1 MTKKM
6 HAWSLAALP
15 LAIGLASFTGSANA
29 VTFNIGEVRA
39 QFDSQLSLGA
49 SMSTTDADKRFIHN
63 ATTVDGVDQDGKAV
77 ARTSDDGRLNYESG
91 DFFSKIFRGVHDLGF
106 TYGDSGAFFRGKYW
120 YDFETKD
127 GSQDF
132 YDIQDDG
139 RPPLVKGAGVALLDA
154 FVYHNYAIGN
164 NPGNVRLGRQVVSW
178 GESTFIQNSINSIN
192 PVDVA
197 AFRRPGAEIKEG
209 LLPVEMLYVSQ
220 GLTDNLSMEAFY
232 QLKWAPFAIDNC
244 GTFFGSDTLA
254 TGCNDRLVVNGPDYP
269 QGNNTTGSAIISRSE
284 KDRDAS
290 DDGQF
295 GVAFRYF
302 AQELNDTEFGFY
314 AMNYHSRTPF
324 YSNTVGNRLVPGGTA
339 AAIGGQLQQAV
350 ADGAPAA
357 TIAAL
362 QNALNAQLALLQ
374 AGTIA
379 GIDGTP
385 GAAGYF
391 FEYPEDIRLYGVS
404 FQTMVGPASVGGEFS
419 YRPNMPMQI
428 NTGDMSRTALS
439 LGQDNTHRDLAGQLA
454 PGDYL
459 KGYDRKEF
467 YQAQVTAIH
476 FIERVLGA
484 SRLSLV
490 GEAGVNYI
498 GGLGDTRYGR
508 DSLFG
513 QSPYQAGE
521 VGANGLPLA
530 AGTCASQTGNDGS
543 EGFQNSWCEND
554 GFYTDWSYGYR
565 ARAALDYSNVFAGV
579 NVSPSLTWSHDIEG
593 YGPNFTEGAKAVSLG
608 LNFDY
613 ANKYTASL
621 SYTDFFDGK
630 YNTNVDRDFASAS
643 VSVNF

>member
-29 VTFNIGEVRA
+29 VTFNIGEVRG
-39 QFDSQLSLGA
+39 QFDSQLSVGA
-49 SMSTTDADKRFIHN
+49 SMSTQSADKRFIDFR
-63 ATTVDGVDQDGKAV
+63 TPGQGGQAV
-77 ARTSDDGRLNYESG
+77 ARTSDDGRLNYEAG
-91 DFFSKIFRGVHDLGF
+91 DVFSKIFRGVHDLGF

-120 YDFETKD
+120 YDFATKD

-132 YDIQDDG
+132 YDIEDDG

-154 FVYHNYAIGN
+154 FVYHNYTIGN

-254 TGCNDRLVVNGPDYP
+254 TGCTDRLVVAGADYP
-269 QGNNTTGSAIISRSE
+269 QGDTVRDSDDLGALGNVDYIVRAR
-284 KDRDAS
+284 KDKEAS

-302 AQELNDTEFGFY
+302 SPELNDSEFGFY
-314 AMNYHSRTPF
+314 FMNYHSRTPF
-324 YSNTVGNRLVPGGTA
+324 YSSIAGRVLGPN
-339 AAIGGQLQQAV
+339 AV
-350 ADGAPAA
+350 APIFGPGVFG
-357 TIAAL
+357 TL
-362 QNALNAQLALLQ
+362 QPVP
-374 AGTIA
+374 
-379 GIDGTP
+379 GIDGANGP
-385 GAAGYF
+385 AGYF
-391 FEYPEDIRLYGVS
+391 FEYPEDIRLYGMS
-404 FQTMVGPASVGGEFS
+404 FQTMVGPASVGGEIS

-428 NTGDMSRTALS
+428 STGDQSRTALLTAS
-439 LGQDNTHRDLAGQLA
+439 IPVVPGGFAVPGSDNTHRGLEGNVQ
-454 PGDYL
+454 PGDYIP
-459 KGYDRKEF
+459 GYVRKEF
-467 YQAQVTAIH
+467 WQAQVTAIH
-476 FIERVLGA
+476 FIERVMGA

-490 GEAGVNYI
+490 GEVGVNHI
-498 GGLGDTRYGR
+498 GGLGDTTKFGR

-513 QSPYQAGE
+513 QSPYVEGDT
-521 VGANGLPLA
+521 GAT
-530 AGTCASQTGNDGS
+530 GTCASNTAVEQAGGARS
-543 EGFQNSWCEND
+543 ESWCEND
-554 GFYTDWSYGYR
+554 GFYTEWSWGYR
-565 ARAALDYSNVFAGV
+565 ARASLDYSNVFAGV
-579 NVSPSLTWSHDIEG
+579 NVSPSLTWSHDVEG
-593 YGPNFTEGAKAVSLG
+593 YGPNFTEDAKAVSLG

>member
-29 VTFNIGEVRA
+29 VTFNIGEVRG
-39 QFDSQLSLGA
+39 QLDSQLSVGA
-49 SMSTTDADKRFIHN
+49 SVSTTSADDRFIHFQ
-63 ATTVDGVDQDGKAV
+63 TPGEDGQAV
-77 ARTSDDGRLNYESG
+77 ARTSDDGRLNYDSG
-91 DFFSKIFRGVHDLGF
+91 DVFSKIFRGVHDLGF

-132 YDIQDDG
+132 YDIEDDG
-139 RPPLVKGAGVALLDA
+139 RPPLVKGSGVALLDA

-178 GESTFIQNSINSIN
+178 GESTFIKNSINSIN

-232 QLKWAPFAIDNC
+232 QLRWQETVLDNC
-244 GTFFGSDTLA
+244 GTFFGSDILA
-254 TGCNDRLVVNGPDYP
+254 TGCNDRLVVAGPDRP
-269 QGNNTTGSAIISRSE
+269 QGDPTLQAGALAGLGVSDYIVRAR
-284 KDRDAS
+284 KDQEAS

-302 AQELNDTEFGFY
+302 SPELNDSEFGFY
-314 AMNYHSRTPF
+314 FMNYHSRTPF
-324 YSNTVGNRLVPGGTA
+324 YSSIAGRVLGPN
-339 AAIGGQLQQAV
+339 AV
-350 ADGAPAA
+350 APIFGPGVFG
-357 TIAAL
+357 TL
-362 QNALNAQLALLQ
+362 QPVQ
-374 AGTIA
+374 
-379 GIDGTP
+379 GIDGANGP
-385 GAAGYF
+385 AGYF
-391 FEYPEDIRLYGVS
+391 FEYPEDIRLYGMS
-404 FQTMVGPASVGGEFS
+404 FQTMVGPASVGGEIS
-419 YRPNMPMQI
+419 YRPNQPMQI
-428 NTGDMSRTALS
+428 STGDQSRTALLAAS
-439 LGQDNTHRDLAGQLA
+439 IPVVPGGFAVPGSDNTHRGLEGQVQ
-454 PGDYL
+454 PGDYIP
-459 KGYDRKEF
+459 GYVRKELW
-467 YQAQVTAIH
+467 QAQVAAIH
-476 FIERVLGA
+476 FIERVMGA

-490 GEAGVNYI
+490 GEVGVNHI
-498 GGLGDTRYGR
+498 GGLGDTTKFGR

-513 QSPYQAGE
+513 QSPYVAGDTGVE
-521 VGANGLPLA
+521 
-530 AGTCASQTGNDGS
+530 GTCASNTAVEQAGGARS
-543 EGFQNSWCEND
+543 ESWCEND
-554 GFYTDWSYGYR
+554 GFYTEWSWGYR
-565 ARAALDYSNVFAGV
+565 ARASLDYSNVFAGV
-579 NVSPSLTWSHDIEG
+579 NVSPSLTWSHDVEG
-593 YGPNFTEGAKAVSLG
+593 YGPNFTENAKAVSLG

-630 YNTNVDRDFASAS
+630 YNTKVDRDFASAS

>member
-29 VTFNIGEVRA
+29 VTFNMGEVRG
-39 QFDSQLSLGA
+39 QFDSQLSIGA
-49 SMSTTDADKRFIHN
+49 SMSTQSADDRFIHFQTPGEN
-63 ATTVDGVDQDGKAV
+63 GQAV
-77 ARTSDDGRLNYESG
+77 ARTSDDGRLNYDAG
-91 DFFSKIFRGVHDLGF
+91 DVFSKIFRGVHDLGF

-132 YDIQDDG
+132 YNIDDSG

-209 LLPVEMLYVSQ
+209 LLPVEMLYISQ

-254 TGCNDRLVVNGPDYP
+254 TGCNDRLIVAGTDRP
-269 QGNNTTGSAIISRSE
+269 QGDPTLQAGALAGLGASDYIVRAR
-284 KDRDAS
+284 KDKEAS

-302 AQELNDTEFGFY
+302 SPELNDSEFGFY

-324 YSNTVGNRLVPGGTA
+324 YSSIAGRVLGPNAVSGVFGPGVFGT
-339 AAIGGQLQQAV
+339 LQPVQ
-350 ADGAPAA
+350 
-357 TIAAL
+357 
-362 QNALNAQLALLQ
+362 
-374 AGTIA
+374 
-379 GIDGTP
+379 GIDGVNGP
-385 GAAGYF
+385 AGYF
-391 FEYPEDIRLYGVS
+391 FEYPEDIRLYGMS
-404 FQTMVGPASVGGEFS
+404 FQTMVGPASVGGEIS

-428 NTGDMSRTALS
+428 STGDQSRTALLAAS
-439 LGQDNTHRDLAGQLA
+439 IPVVPGGFAVPGSDNTHRGLEGNVN
-454 PGDYL
+454 PGDYIP
-459 KGYDRKEF
+459 GYVRKEF
-467 YQAQVTAIH
+467 WQAQVTAIH
-476 FIERVLGA
+476 FIDRVMGA

-490 GEAGVNYI
+490 GEVGVNHI
-498 GGLGDTRYGR
+498 GGLGDTTKFGR

-513 QSPYQAGE
+513 QSPYVEGDT
-521 VGANGLPLA
+521 GGT
-530 AGTCASQTGNDGS
+530 GTCASNTAVERAGGARS
-543 EGFQNSWCEND
+543 ESWCEND
-554 GFYTDWSYGYR
+554 GFYTQWSWGYR
-565 ARAALDYSNVFAGV
+565 ARASLDYSNVFAGV
-579 NVSPSLTWSHDIEG
+579 NVSPSLTWSHDVEG
-593 YGPNFTEGAKAVSLG
+593 YGPNFTENAKAVSLG